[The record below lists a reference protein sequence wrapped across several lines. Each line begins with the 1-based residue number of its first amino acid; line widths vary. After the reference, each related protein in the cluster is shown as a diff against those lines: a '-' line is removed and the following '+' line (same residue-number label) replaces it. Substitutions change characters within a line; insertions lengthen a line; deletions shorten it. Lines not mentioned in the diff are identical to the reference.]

1 MDRFL
6 QFQDPQC
13 HRSYI
18 REHQAHISPDK
29 KLFILIFSISFL
41 YTVFDAIY
49 YIAAKDKDIS
59 YLAIMLAVVFQFM
72 RIILFIFYIKHS
84 TGASSKKF
92 LFVEKIFLIMFSAA
106 IITTWNVQINLDS
119 SRAYVVGMEA
129 GWTFLYVNTLF
140 GQWPWKL
147 IVYLSAAVFCF
158 VRQVLTEDGFSL
170 GTIQAIFHM
179 ILIMLTGYIDEK
191 QKKEKLLKGISVEK
205 TEQTLKSILNNLP
218 ENIAVLNLEGELVFF
233 NEYLDVSFN
242 ISEGTN
248 SIDFFQ
254 NIYQI
259 KPRERHVNLQKIQ
272 ERFHFVKPPIRK
284 TAKTIAKRLKRIAT
298 NSTKSPTNAH
308 LRRYLTEE
316 FNLSNQRNS
325 ILTTNPLRPRRSQ
338 FTALEPSKTLTEF
351 FASIKY
357 FKDLQEVLD
366 FFCVNVDI
374 LRNYAQKERNFFV
387 FDGKYNTSDG
397 MVKSFEIKLALS
409 SFNAEESF
417 IIILRDTTHRDI
429 IVTLEDN
436 NNFKDSLLSS
446 ISHELR
452 TPLNTNLNM
461 LELAINHY
469 QTQQDIV
476 TRASDRSHHHY
487 DRDTSI
493 HIKEDYLVPAH
504 KSGKVLESV
513 INDVLDYSML
523 LARKFVINIKDN
535 YLLKSLEKIRYLC
548 EFQAQKRNLEF
559 HISLSQKLNYVVGTD
574 HRRLRQILTNLL
586 NNAIRF
592 TNKGF
597 VSLRIEPHHENP
609 DLIQFIVKDSG
620 IGIPK
625 EALDRMTH
633 MLDKGNVLN
642 KLSKEA
648 SGVGMG
654 LTISHLLARE
664 LGPTSGRLSGIK
676 IESTAGE
683 GSKFW
688 FVVENWARTGETP
701 VKRSPD
707 RSSYK
712 HSKSIYGNEN
722 FSNYITG
729 HNLDKPSKGG
739 DSPTANENLEDSV
752 KHKSKKEIGSLK
764 DMRTDTNLV
773 IGQPEHEAIL
783 RKEDEVD
790 DDIALMIKDD
800 NLRLS
805 ISDNKLLKNDSKY
818 PLIPGSVGTS
828 KLLVN
833 GEEYPSGIL
842 LLGDKKGKSEFPLP
856 IPSSFT
862 NTLEPVRSQSAGV
875 TRRKLSADA
884 DSQAAKKDCIC
895 AEILVV
901 DDDMFNLFTMENLL
915 GSLGFKIAKANNGED
930 SIKVV
935 KRRSEMKCSN
945 RCVTFKLIFMDLS
958 MPIMDGFQATIALK
972 QLMKD
977 EEVPEIPIVACTA
990 FVDQDKT
997 EKCYEC
1003 GMEGRISKPVNKNKL
1018 REVLKKYG
1026 IIQQD

>member
-1 MDRFL
+1 MDRLL

-18 REHQAHISPDK
+18 REHQAHIVPDQK
-29 KLFILIFSISFL
+29 IFILIFSISFF
-41 YTVFDAIY
+41 YTIFDAVY
-49 YIAAKDKDIS
+49 YIAAKDKDVS

-72 RIILFIFYIKHS
+72 RIVLFIFYIKHS
-84 TGASSKKF
+84 ADPTPRKF

-106 IITTWNVQINLDS
+106 IIATWNVQISLDS
-119 SRAYVVGMEA
+119 SRIYVVGMEA

-147 IVYLSAAVFCF
+147 IVYLSAAVFTL
-158 VRQVLTEDGFSL
+158 VRQVINEDGFSL

-179 ILIMLTGYIDEK
+179 VLILLTGYIDEK
-191 QKKEKLLKGISVEK
+191 QKKQRLLKGISVEK

-242 ISEGTN
+242 ISQGTN

-272 ERFHFVKPPIRK
+272 ERYNFVKPPIRK
-284 TAKTIAKRLKRIAT
+284 TVKTIAKRLKRLAT
-298 NSTKSPTNAH
+298 NTKQSPANNH

-325 ILTTNPLRPRRSQ
+325 ILLPNHLKPRRSQ

-374 LRNYAQKERNFFV
+374 LRNYAQKERNFFI

-469 QTQQDIV
+469 QTTDI
-476 TRASDRSHHHY
+476 TNIKGTDRSHHHFE
-487 DRDTSI
+487 RDTGVY
-493 HIKEDYLVPAH
+493 HIKEEYLVPAH

-535 YLLKSLEKIRYLC
+535 YLLKSLDKIRYLC
-548 EFQAQKRNLEF
+548 EFQAQKRNIEF

-625 EALDRMTH
+625 EALDRMTN

-654 LTISHLLARE
+654 LTISHLLAKE

-676 IESTAGE
+676 IESTAGQ

-688 FVVENWARTGETP
+688 FVVENWARTGDTP
-701 VKRSPD
+701 VRRSPD
-707 RSSYK
+707 KSSFK

-722 FSNYITG
+722 FSNMIARSHNERTSKVGESPSG
-729 HNLDKPSKGG
+729 H
-739 DSPTANENLEDSV
+739 ENLEDSV
-752 KHKSKKEIGSLK
+752 VRPKSRKEIGSLK
-764 DMRTDTNLV
+764 VIRTETNINLA
-773 IGQPEHEAIL
+773 QPEHEAIL

-805 ISDNKLLKNDSKY
+805 MSENKLLKSDSKF
-818 PLIPGSVGTS
+818 PLIPGSQGHS
-828 KLLVN
+828 RLMVN
-833 GEEYPSGIL
+833 GSEYPSAIL
-842 LLGDKKGKSEFPLP
+842 TADKKEKGQFPFP
-856 IPSSFT
+856 ASFIH
-862 NTLEPVRSQSAGV
+862 TLDVVRSQSAGN
-875 TRRKLSADA
+875 TKRKLSADSA
-884 DSQAAKKDCIC
+884 QKDCLC

-901 DDDMFNLFTMENLL
+901 DDDMFNQFTMENLL

-935 KRRSEMKCSN
+935 KRRSELKCSAQ
-945 RCVTFKLIFMDLS
+945 CLPFKIIFMDLS

-972 QLMKD
+972 ELMKD
-977 EEVPEIPIVACTA
+977 GVVAEIPIVACTA

-997 EKCYEC
+997 EKCYEV